1 MQVHTMFFSPDS
13 LFSKIFNSF
22 IHFMDMKGVGLVE
35 LRLMKIEKQADVE
48 FQRNSI
54 LFHITYT

>member
-1 MQVHTMFFSPDS
+1 
-13 LFSKIFNSF
+13 
-22 IHFMDMKGVGLVE
+22 MDMKGVGLVE
-35 LRLMKIEKQADVE
+35 LRLMKIEKQADIE